1 MEIPEPTQLARSIP
15 GAQIR
20 PGSVRISR
28 SKRIASLHP
37 LALTALSPAQ
47 ILVISLAVLV
57 YGFAKGGAGAPLSAI
72 CVPLM
77 SLVLPP
83 FQAAA
88 IQLPLLLVLDGMA
101 LASFRGCFDRHQLR
115 LLLPP
120 ALLGM
125 VVAALVGHWLSD
137 DRLRVLIGVICL
149 GFVLLR
155 WLRRPTARSVATSPP
170 TPRSGDALGRLW
182 GALAGFTS
190 MLVHAGGPPVM
201 VHLMGQRLE
210 PRILAGTQAWL
221 FAALNSS
228 KVLPFVA
235 SGQLDLPALR
245 ISLLFLPLTPIGILL
260 GQRFLR
266 NTSKEGVYA
275 VFSGALLI
283 SGVLL
288 LWQGWHGQ
296 LRPG

>member
-1 MEIPEPTQLARSIP
+1 MLPF
-15 GAQIR
+15 
-20 PGSVRISR
+20 
-28 SKRIASLHP
+28 
-37 LALTALSPAQ
+37 ALTSLSPPQ
-47 ILVISLAVLV
+47 VLVISLAVLV

-88 IQLPLLLVLDGMA
+88 ILLPLLLVLDA
-101 LASFRGCFDRHQLR
+101 LALFSFRGCFDRHQLR

-125 VVAALVGHWLSD
+125 VAAALVGHWLSD
-137 DRLRVLIGVICL
+137 DGLRILIGVICL

-155 WLRRPTARSVATSPP
+155 WLRRPAADTAPP
-170 TPRSGDALGRLW
+170 RPPLPQRSGDGLGRLW

-210 PRILAGTQAWL
+210 PRLLAGTQAWL
-221 FAALNSS
+221 FASLNFS
-228 KVLPFVA
+228 KLLPFVA
-235 SGQLDLPALR
+235 SGQLNVPALR
-245 ISLLFLPLTPIGILL
+245 LSLLFLPLTPIGIVL

-275 VFSGALLI
+275 VFSGALLL
-283 SGVLL
+283 SGALQ
-288 LWQGWHGQ
+288 LWQGWQGQ

>member
-1 MEIPEPTQLARSIP
+1 MSTW
-15 GAQIR
+15 IR
-20 PGSVRISR
+20 PGSVRINGNPRVARVLSF
-28 SKRIASLHP
+28 
-37 LALTALSPAQ
+37 ALTALRPDQ

-57 YGFAKGGAGAPLSAI
+57 YGFAKGGAGAPLSTI

-88 IQLPLLLVLDGMA
+88 ILLPLLLVLDGLA
-101 LASFRGCFDRHQLR
+101 LVSFRGCFDRHQLR

-125 VVAALVGHWLSD
+125 VTAALVGHGLSD
-137 DRLRVLIGVICL
+137 DGLRSLIGVICL

-155 WLRRPTARSVATSPP
+155 LLRRPAVSGSAPP
-170 TPRSGDALGRLW
+170 PPSTGSGDGLGRLW

-210 PRILAGTQAWL
+210 PRRLAGTQAWL
-221 FAALNSS
+221 FACLNFS

-235 SGQLDLPALR
+235 SGQLNLPALR
-245 ISLLFLPLTPIGILL
+245 IALLFLPLTPIGIVL

-283 SGVLL
+283 SGLLL

-296 LRPG
+296 PQPG

>member
-1 MEIPEPTQLARSIP
+1 MFPTLS
-15 GAQIR
+15 
-20 PGSVRISR
+20 
-28 SKRIASLHP
+28 
-37 LALTALSPAQ
+37 LALTPPQ
-47 ILVISLAVLV
+47 ILVISLAVLL
-57 YGFAKGGAGAPLSAI
+57 YGFAKGGAGAPLSTI

-83 FQAAA
+83 FRAAA
-88 IQLPLLLVLDGMA
+88 ILLPLLIVLDLLA
-101 LASFRGCFDRHQLR
+101 LFSFRGCFDRHQLR

-120 ALLGM
+120 ALAGM

-137 DRLRVLIGVICL
+137 DGLRLLIGTVCL

-155 WLRRPTARSVATSPP
+155 WLRRTPAPTALPAAPGA
-170 TPRSGDALGRLW
+170 GDAVGRLW
-182 GALAGFTS
+182 GGLAGFTS

-210 PRILAGTQAWL
+210 PRLLAGTQAWL
-221 FAALNSS
+221 FAALNFS

-235 SGQLDLPALR
+235 SGQLDQPSLR
-245 ISLLFLPLTPIGILL
+245 ISLLFLPLTPLGILL
-260 GQRFLR
+260 GLRFLR
-266 NTSKEGVYA
+266 TTSKEGIYT
-275 VFSGALLI
+275 VFSAALLI

-296 LRPG
+296 FRLS

>member
-1 MEIPEPTQLARSIP
+1 MINKMRPWAGMDSIAIPTL
-15 GAQIR
+15 
-20 PGSVRISR
+20 
-28 SKRIASLHP
+28 SLI
-37 LALTALSPAQ
+37 Q
-47 ILVISLAVLV
+47 ILLISFAVLV

-88 IQLPLLLVLDGMA
+88 ILLPLLLVLDLLA
-101 LASFRGCFDRHQLR
+101 LCSFRGCFDRHQLK

-120 ALLGM
+120 ALIGM
-125 VVAALVGHWLSD
+125 VTAALVGRWLSD
-137 DRLRVLIGVICL
+137 DGLRLLIGAICL
-149 GFVLLR
+149 GFVVLRLLR
-155 WLRRPTARSVATSPP
+155 RTAPASVLPP
-170 TPRSGDALGRLW
+170 ASRSGDGIGRLW
-182 GALAGFTS
+182 GGLAGFTS

-201 VHLMGQRLE
+201 VHLMGQQLE
-210 PRILAGTQAWL
+210 PRLLAGTQAWL
-221 FAALNSS
+221 FACLNFS
-228 KVLPFVA
+228 KVVPFVG

-266 NTSKEGVYA
+266 NTSKERVYA
-275 VFSGALLI
+275 VFSAALLI

-288 LWQGWHGQ
+288 LWQGWHG
-296 LRPG
+296 R

>member
-1 MEIPEPTQLARSIP
+1 LLPFPL
-15 GAQIR
+15 
-20 PGSVRISR
+20 
-28 SKRIASLHP
+28 IALH
-37 LALTALSPAQ
+37 PAQ

-77 SLVLPP
+77 SLVVPP

-88 IQLPLLLVLDGMA
+88 ILLPLLLVLDGLA

-125 VVAALVGHWLSD
+125 VAAALVGHWLSD
-137 DRLRVLIGVICL
+137 DGLRLLIGVICL

-155 WLRRPTARSVATSPP
+155 WLRRPTTTAPHTTAPSLPPLSPLPPSPQPSPSPP
-170 TPRSGDALGRLW
+170 PRSGDALGRFW

-201 VHLMGQRLE
+201 VHLMGQKLE
-210 PRILAGTQAWL
+210 PRRLAGTQAWL
-221 FAALNSS
+221 FAALNTS
-228 KVLPFVA
+228 KVMPFVA
-235 SGQLDLPALR
+235 SGQLDWPALR

-275 VFSGALLI
+275 VFSIALLI
-283 SGVLL
+283 SGLLL
-288 LWQGWHGQ
+288 LWQGWQGQ

>member
-1 MEIPEPTQLARSIP
+1 VFPFA
-15 GAQIR
+15 A
-20 PGSVRISR
+20 
-28 SKRIASLHP
+28 
-37 LALTALSPAQ
+37 LALTPAQ
-47 ILVISLAVLV
+47 ILVISLAVLL
-57 YGFAKGGAGAPLSAI
+57 YGFAKGGAGAPLGAI

-83 FQAAA
+83 FRAAA
-88 IQLPLLLVLDGMA
+88 ILLPLLLVLDLLA
-101 LASFRGCFDRHQLR
+101 LLSFRGCFDRQQLR

-120 ALLGM
+120 ALAGM

-137 DRLRVLIGVICL
+137 DGLRLLIGAICL

-155 WLRRPTARSVATSPP
+155 WLRRSPAAP
-170 TPRSGDALGRLW
+170 AEPDAAGAGDTLGRLW

-210 PRILAGTQAWL
+210 PRLLAGTQAWL
-221 FAALNSS
+221 FAALNTS
-228 KVLPFVA
+228 KLLPFVA
-235 SGQLDLPALR
+235 SGQLDQPSLH
-245 ISLLFLPLTPIGILL
+245 ISLLFLPLTPVGILL

-266 NTSKEGVYA
+266 TTSKEGIYA
-275 VFSGALLI
+275 VFSAALLI

-296 LRPG
+296 FRLG

>member
-1 MEIPEPTQLARSIP
+1 LLPF
-15 GAQIR
+15 
-20 PGSVRISR
+20 
-28 SKRIASLHP
+28 H
-37 LALTALSPAQ
+37 LTTLNPAQ

-88 IQLPLLLVLDGMA
+88 ILLPLLLVLDGLA

-125 VVAALVGHWLSD
+125 AAAALVGHWLSD
-137 DRLRVLIGVICL
+137 DGLRLLIGVICL
-149 GFVLLR
+149 GFVLQR
-155 WLRRPTARSVATSPP
+155 WLRRPKATRASLPP
-170 TPRSGDALGRLW
+170 TPPRSGDATGRFW

-201 VHLMGQRLE
+201 VHLMGRKLE
-210 PRILAGTQAWL
+210 PRRLAGTQAWL
-221 FAALNSS
+221 FAALNTS
-228 KVLPFVA
+228 KVMPFVA

-275 VFSGALLI
+275 VFSVALLI
-283 SGVLL
+283 SGLLL
-288 LWQGWHGQ
+288 LWQGWQGQ
-296 LRPG
+296 VRPG

>member
-1 MEIPEPTQLARSIP
+1 M
-15 GAQIR
+15 
-20 PGSVRISR
+20 RIS
-28 SKRIASLHP
+28 LNPHHP
-37 LALTALSPAQ
+37 GLFSFPLTALSPVQ
-47 ILVISLAVLV
+47 ILVISFAVLV

-77 SLVLPP
+77 SLVLSP

-88 IQLPLLLVLDGMA
+88 ILLPLLLVLDA
-101 LASFRGCFDRHQLR
+101 LALFSFRDCFDRHQLR

-125 VVAALVGHWLSD
+125 VAAALVGHWLSD
-137 DRLRVLIGVICL
+137 DGLRILIGVICL

-155 WLRRPTARSVATSPP
+155 WLRRPAAPTAAPPPLSPG
-170 TPRSGDALGRLW
+170 TGDALGRLW

-210 PRILAGTQAWL
+210 PRRLAGTQAWL
-221 FAALNSS
+221 FACLNLS
-228 KVLPFVA
+228 KLLPFVG
-235 SGQLDLPALR
+235 SGQLDQAALR
-245 ISLLFLPLTPIGILL
+245 ISLLFLPLTPIGIVL

-266 NTSKEGVYA
+266 NTSKETVYA
-275 VFSGALLI
+275 VFSGALLL
-283 SGVLL
+283 SGGLL
-288 LWQGWHGQ
+288 LWQGWQGQ